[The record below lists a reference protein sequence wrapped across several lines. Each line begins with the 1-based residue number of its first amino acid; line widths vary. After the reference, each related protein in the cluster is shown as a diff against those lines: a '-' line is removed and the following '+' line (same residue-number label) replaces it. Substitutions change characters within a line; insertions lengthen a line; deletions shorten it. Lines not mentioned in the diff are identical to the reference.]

1 MARANHS
8 KILLAQSRLIAA
20 RAKGE
25 AKRLADCFAQLE
37 AGESSAFAM
46 LLEQSERMATIAKE
60 QARITAELYAQI
72 ETSSLGSEKQK
83 GNIIVIDFNGRRR

>member
-1 MARANHS
+1 MSQANNS
-8 KILLAQSRLIAA
+8 KVLLAQSRLMAA

-37 AGESSAFAM
+37 AGERGAYAM

-60 QARITAELYAQI
+60 QARITAELYAQK
-72 ETSSLGSEKQK
+72 ETSSWGSEKRK